1 MRNQENRIKGRGTS
15 ANPPNRFESVI
26 KEKWTDTD
34 WEREEEPMPGTLFLS
49 DASRSIIS
57 YNSSPD
63 IGFEASINPYRGCE
77 HGCSYCYARPTHEYL
92 GFSSGLDFET
102 KIMVKERAPELLR
115 EALSKKGWK
124 PTVLAMSGVTDP
136 YQPVEQ
142 RLRLT
147 RRCLE
152 ILFEFKNPV
161 VIVTKNHRVSRD
173 RDILSLLAQ
182 DHLAAVFISIT
193 TLDRDLCGILE
204 PRTSRPDKRLEAIS
218 LLHAEG
224 IPVGVMV
231 APVIPGLNDIEIPMI
246 VQEAAKMGAR
256 HAGMVPL
263 RLPHAVA
270 PLFEEWLRSYLPDR
284 AEKILNRVRSI
295 RGGRLNDSNFGSRME
310 GDGVFAKQIHD
321 LFDMACKKTGMNR
334 EELPLSTRHF
344 LVPSNG
350 QLSLFN

>member
-1 MRNQENRIKGRGTS
+1 MRNQDNHIKGRGS
-15 ANPPNRFESVI
+15 KSNPPNRFESVI

-34 WEREEEPMPGTLFLS
+34 WVREEEPMPGTLFFP

-142 RLRLT
+142 RFRLT
-147 RRCLE
+147 RKCLE
-152 ILFEFKNPV
+152 ILLEFKNPV

-173 RDILSLLAQ
+173 RDILSLLAR
-182 DHLAAVFISIT
+182 DHLAAVFISVT

-231 APVIPGLNDIEIPMI
+231 APVIPGLNDIEIPKI
-246 VQEAAKMGAR
+246 IQEAANMGAR

-270 PLFEEWLRSYLPDR
+270 PLFEEWLKSYLPDR

-295 RGGRLNDSNFGSRME
+295 RGGRLNDSNFDSRMK
-310 GDGVFAKQIHD
+310 GDGVFARQIHD
-321 LFDMACKKTGMNR
+321 LFDIVCRKTGMNQ
-334 EELPLSTRHF
+334 EKLPLSTSHF